1 MNLFTRS
8 WGWLDPVR
16 RLWWLPV
23 VIGVLAGLFVGS
35 FTTATSN
42 ETTSAV
48 INTRAGSTL
57 PNERVDLINDLI
69 ATSKLSSVTNPVA
82 RDNGLGGEE
91 LRSGLRVERIEA
103 STLARITLT
112 TDKGDEDYRREVITQ
127 FLASV
132 QNYLVPERPTPS
144 FKAAQNAESA
154 AINAYYQALA
164 DNGGMDPTVTFQR
177 LQTNLVNAQ
186 RAKDKKLQQS
196 LRSFVPRASKK
207 AAEFEKIERR
217 RDRAVATLKSLSTSE
232 ITQAKSGPAAL
243 KLSFLAT
250 NVESGITDSVPL
262 RRGIAAGLA
271 AALVVAGLLLLLAR
285 GRRLT

>member
-1 MNLFTRS
+1 MNLFSRS

-23 VIGVLAGLFVGS
+23 VIGVLAGLAVGS

-48 INTRAGSTL
+48 VNTRAGSTL

-82 RDNGLGGEE
+82 RANGLTGAE
-91 LRSGLRVERIEA
+91 LRTSLRVERIET
-103 STLARITLT
+103 STLAQITLT
-112 TDKGDEDYRREVITQ
+112 TDQGDEDFRREVVSQ
-127 FLASV
+127 FLESV
-132 QNYLVPERPTPS
+132 QDYLVPEGPTPS
-144 FKAAQNAESA
+144 FQAAQRAETA
-154 AINAYYQALA
+154 AIDAYYQALA
-164 DNGGMDPTVTFQR
+164 DNGGMDPTVTFER

-186 RAKDKKLQQS
+186 RAKNKQLQQS

-217 RDRAVATLKSLSTSE
+217 RDRAVQTLKSLGTTE
-232 ITQAKSGPAAL
+232 ITSAKSGPAAL
-243 KLSFLAT
+243 KLSFLT
-250 NVESGITDSVPL
+250 TERESGLTDSVPL
-262 RRGIAAGLA
+262 RRGVAAGLA